1 MITKQTN
8 KNKGMESSTNVS
20 KLLPV
25 SSVILAVHKID
36 YFGML
41 GRLKLS
47 VGSQDLTR
55 VGRKRW
61 FYKKQKTHCVSY
73 FVSYCDVIS
82 DRRNLM

>member
-25 SSVILAVHKID
+25 SSVILAVRKID

-41 GRLKLS
+41 GILKFS
-47 VGSQDLTR
+47 VGSQDLLEW
-55 VGRKRW
+55 GEQDG
-61 FYKKQKTHCVSY
+61 FIKKKHCVSY
-73 FVSYCDVIS
+73 FVSYCDIIS
-82 DRRNLM
+82 DRRNLR

>member
-41 GRLKLS
+41 GILKFS
-47 VGSQDLTR
+47 VGSQDLLQW
-55 VGRKRW
+55 GEQDG
-61 FYKKQKTHCVSY
+61 FIKKKKHCVSY
-73 FVSYCDVIS
+73 FVSYCDIIS
-82 DRRNLM
+82 DRRSLR